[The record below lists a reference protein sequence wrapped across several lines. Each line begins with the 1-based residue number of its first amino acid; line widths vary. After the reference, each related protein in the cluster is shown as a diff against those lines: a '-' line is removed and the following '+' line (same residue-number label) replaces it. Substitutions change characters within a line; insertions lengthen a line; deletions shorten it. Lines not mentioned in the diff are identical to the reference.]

1 MSGFIIRDRIKMGTS
16 VNKKKIAFYSVIT
29 VVLVVFGIIF
39 PIYHLYD
46 PLFGHEPVISVENG
60 YYDVTY
66 SGDFKNITD
75 TANSFLFTTN
85 ASRSTVIDSWQPNST
100 LDVRATNGQI
110 FFVGTPNDV
119 VTIFYNLVVSGHFT
133 SNLHP
138 NSVTISFGALGPNQ
152 SSVLLTTIAPPQ
164 STFVPP
170 AENLSPNSLGNLRL
184 IGQGYTNVNANL
196 LNESSNLPFYNFNV
210 SVPMQ
215 LTVKWSSGSTHL
227 FSLSA
232 QVNGLSKPVNSTL
245 SMIIIEV
252 G

>member
-1 MSGFIIRDRIKMGTS
+1 MSTS
-16 VNKKKIAFYSVIT
+16 RKKIALYSVIT
-29 VVLVVFGIIF
+29 VIIIVMGIIF

-46 PLFGHEPVISVENG
+46 PLFGHNPSITVKDGHYN
-60 YYDVTY
+60 VTY

-85 ASRSTVIDSWQPNST
+85 ASRSTVIDSGQPNST

-133 SNLHP
+133 TNLHP
-138 NSVTISFGALGPNQ
+138 KSVTISFGALGPNQ

-184 IGQGYTNVNANL
+184 IGQGYTSVNANL
-196 LNESSNLPFYNFNV
+196 LNESDNVPFYNFNV
-210 SVPMQ
+210 SVQMQ
-215 LTVKWSSGSTHL
+215 LTVKWYPGSSHL
-227 FSLSA
+227 FDLSA
-232 QVNGLSKPVNSTL
+232 QVNGLSKTVNSTL
-245 SMIIIEV
+245 SMTIVETS
-252 G
+252 